1 MAHSNTVLAQ
11 LLKLIDRHD
20 FLALENGPFR
30 PQRKYRT
37 LSRWGQ
43 FTAMLFAQITG
54 RASLRD
60 ISESLQAQAGRL
72 YHLGINE
79 VKKST
84 LADAN
89 NKRPAE
95 FYQALFEQTY
105 QRCAAIAPGKKKF
118 RFNNK
123 LYSLDASTIDLCLS
137 VFPWAKFRTT
147 KGGIKLHALL
157 DHDGYIPKFASVTD
171 AKTSD
176 LAFARTLSLPAGSIV
191 AADRAYV
198 DFAWLYKLNQRKNF
212 LVTRLKKNI
221 KYKVVERRP
230 VLKPKGITSDQTII
244 LTGPKAGDCP
254 IPLRRI
260 GYKDPETGK
269 QYFFLTNNFHLAAK
283 TIADIYKARWEI
295 ELFFKW
301 LKQNLKI
308 KTFLGT
314 STNAV
319 MTQIWIA
326 LITML
331 VLSYMK
337 FLAKLGHSITQII
350 RLLQLNLF
358 KRQSLWALFEPS
370 TARHKH
376 ESQQIMMFN
385 FK

>member
-20 FLALENGPFR
+20 FQELENGPFR

-37 LSRWGQ
+37 LTRWGQ
-43 FTAMLFAQITG
+43 FTTMLFAQITG

-60 ISESLQAQAGRL
+60 ISDSLQTQAGRL
-72 YHLGINE
+72 YHLGIKE

-89 NKRPAE
+89 SNRPAE
-95 FYQALFEQTY
+95 FFQAIFEQTY
-105 QRCAAIAPGKKKF
+105 RRCAIVAPGKKKF
-118 RFNNK
+118 RFKNK

-137 VFPWAKFRTT
+137 VFPWAKFRST
-147 KGGIKLHALL
+147 KGGVKLHAVL
-157 DHDGYIPKFASVTD
+157 DHDGYIPMFTSITD
-171 AKTSD
+171 AKTTD
-176 LAFARTLSLPAGSIV
+176 LAFARTLALPAGSIV
-191 AADRAYV
+191 AADRAYI

-221 KYKVVERRP
+221 KYRVIERRS
-230 VLKPKGITSDQTII
+230 VLKTKGLTSDQTII

-254 IPLRRI
+254 IALRRI
-260 GYKDPETGK
+260 GYRDPETGK
-269 QYFFLTNNFHLAAK
+269 QYFFLTNNFYLAAK
-283 TIADIYKARWEI
+283 TIADIYKARWQI

-314 STNAV
+314 SKNAV

-337 FLAKLGHSITQII
+337 FLANLGHSITQIQ

-358 KRQSLWALFEPS
+358 KRQSLWALFEPPPI
-370 TARHKH
+370 KLKP
-376 ESQQIMMFN
+376 QIYQKILFN
-385 FK
+385 FR